1 MSIALMTMARKTALQ
16 TNLKFAL
23 MALADWADDNGAS
36 CWPSVYE
43 LSEYMTC
50 SERTVQ
56 RLLRDLEVLGWIA
69 VVGYANGGASSRRYC
84 LNVPRMV
91 AEAQA
96 QSERRESDKESR
108 RRDRNADPFNPFAN
122 GCQPVTPSAPVVTPD
137 KLTPVTNE
145 AKAATS
151 TTRGVTTATR
161 GVTPKV
167 SRGDAGVTPTTIDPP
182 EEPPLEP
189 PHNHHVHPAVPAAT
203 AKPKGA
209 PVEQNTETALQAA
222 CRETWRAYV
231 DAYTLRYGAA
241 PVRNAQV
248 NAKVKQ
254 FVQLIGFDESPA
266 VARFY
271 VERVNE
277 AFVVRQVHD
286 LGLLVKGS
294 AGYRTQWATNTTMTN
309 TRARQA
315 DQSQANCDVADEA
328 MAILRAQRE
337 QRGNGAADA
346 R

>member
-56 RLLRDLEVLGWIA
+56 RLLRDLEVMGWIA

-84 LNVPRMV
+84 LNVPRME
-91 AEAQA
+91 AEAKTQT
-96 QSERRESDKESR
+96 ERRESVKERR
-108 RRDRNADPFNPFAN
+108 RRDRNADPSNPFAN
-122 GCQPVTPSAPVVTPD
+122 GRQPVTPNAQSVTPD
-137 KLTPVTNE
+137 KVTPVTNE
-145 AKAATS
+145 AKAAT
-151 TTRGVTTATR
+151 TATR
-161 GVTPKV
+161 GVTTTTQ
-167 SRGDAGVTPTTIDPP
+167 RGDAGVTPTTIDPP
-182 EEPPLEP
+182 LEP
-189 PHNHHVHPAVPAAT
+189 PHTHHLHPAVPAAP
-203 AKPKGA
+203 AKPKDA
-209 PVEQNTETALQAA
+209 PVDQSTETALQAA

-231 DAYTLRYGAA
+231 EAYTARYGAA

>member
-1 MSIALMTMARKTALQ
+1 MSTIIMGACWPLGPMSPSQKAVLIS
-16 TNLKFAL
+16 
-23 MALADWADDNGAS
+23 LADQANDDGV
-36 CWPSVYE
+36 CWPSVGTIAKRTC
-43 LSEYMTC
+43 LSE
-50 SERTVQ
+50 RAVQ
-56 RLLRDLEVLGWIA
+56 DALAWLQTAGALLREYRANTSTSYTVTPARFKPSKAPARQRKASTMG
-69 VVGYANGGASSRRYC
+69 ANGAPPADSAPG
-84 LNVPRMV
+84 
-91 AEAQA
+91 EA
-96 QSERRESDKESR
+96 
-108 RRDRNADPFNPFAN
+108 NAPPAN
-122 GCQPVTPSAPVVTPD
+122 GAPGANGAPPPAAAAPRGADGAPPEVQMAHPNHQVNHHSTVNEPLHPAAPSAP
-137 KLTPVTNE
+137 
-145 AKAATS
+145 S
-151 TTRGVTTATR
+151 
-161 GVTPKV
+161 
-167 SRGDAGVTPTTIDPP
+167 
-182 EEPPLEP
+182 
-189 PHNHHVHPAVPAAT
+189 
-203 AKPKGA
+203 
-209 PVEQNTETALQAA
+209 TETALQAA

-248 NAKVKQ
+248 NTKVKQ